1 MLNNKL
7 VLHII
12 RFFFL
17 VLAQVLVFNN
27 LNFLGFIN
35 PMVYILFFYWYPVK
49 ENMSILL
56 VASFFLGLTIDFF
69 SDTMAIH
76 TAACLTVA
84 YLRSGMMRF
93 CFGVNYDFQNFKMT
107 STTTL
112 QQVTFLALLILFHH
126 LIFFS
131 LEIFSFNNLLLIL
144 KKVLI
149 VGSASL
155 LLCLLIKSLFSIQ
168 KK

>member
-1 MLNNKL
+1 MNSKTII
-7 VLHII
+7 HII

-17 VLAQVLVFNN
+17 VLTQVLVFNN

-35 PMVYILFFYWYPVK
+35 PMIYILFFYWYPVK
-49 ENMSILL
+49 ENRAILL
-56 VASFFLGLTIDFF
+56 LVSFLLGITIDLF

-76 TAACLTVA
+76 TVSCLTIA
-84 YLRSGMMRF
+84 YIRSGIMRF
-93 CFGVNYDFQNFKMT
+93 CFGVNYDFQNFKLA

-112 QQVTFLALLILFHH
+112 QQITFLALLIIFHH
-126 LIFFS
+126 FIFFF
-131 LEIFSFNNLLLIL
+131 LEIFSFSNLLLIL

-149 VGSASL
+149 IGSASL
-155 LLCLLIKSLFSIQ
+155 VLCLLIRSLFSIQ

>member
-1 MLNNKL
+1 MNSKTI
-7 VLHII
+7 VHII

-35 PMVYILFFYWYPVK
+35 PMIYILYFYWYPVK
-49 ENMSILL
+49 ENRAILL
-56 VASFFLGLTIDFF
+56 LASFILGLTIDLF

-76 TAACLTVA
+76 TVSCLTIA
-84 YLRSGMMRF
+84 YMRSGIMRF
-93 CFGVNYDFQNFKMT
+93 CFGVNYDFQNFKLA

-112 QQVTFLALLILFHH
+112 QQITFLALLILFHH
-126 LIFFS
+126 FIFFF
-131 LEIFSFNNLLLIL
+131 LEIFSFSNLLLIL

-149 VGSASL
+149 VGAASL
-155 LLCLLIKSLFSIQ
+155 VLSLLIRSLFSIQ